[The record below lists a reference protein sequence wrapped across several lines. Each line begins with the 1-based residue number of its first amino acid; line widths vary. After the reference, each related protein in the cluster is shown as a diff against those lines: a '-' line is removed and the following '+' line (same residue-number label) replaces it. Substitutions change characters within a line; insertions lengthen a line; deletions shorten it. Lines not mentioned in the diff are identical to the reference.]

1 MYCIPAAS
9 IKHFFKDPLKILYS
23 SPQKLSV
30 KTEDAVYTLT
40 TYMYSVKQMHLSIR
54 HKEC

>member
-1 MYCIPAAS
+1 MHCIPAAS

-23 SPQKLSV
+23 SPQKLNV

-40 TYMYSVKQMHLSIR
+40 TYMHSQTNALVYKA
-54 HKEC
+54 